1 MMHSVV
7 KGGWRPTFALAKQND
22 SEGKKS
28 RIRRSKE
35 ERKAMVQ
42 SFIQKYQES
51 NSGNFPS
58 ITLTHKE
65 VGGSFYT
72 VREIVRDII
81 QENRV
86 LGPAKFNLDE
96 FNTDQFLEQ
105 NPLGSIASGPEHFL
119 SASSNEGHPELKKV
133 PDTNGPLLSVSDK
146 HYTEAE
152 QQVVDDGH
160 DIDVGHLDLTNK
172 EAIEATFVSDESYT
186 ETEHQVV
193 DNGHVVNG
201 SHVDVTNNKS
211 TEASVV
217 SDGHYTGTEL
227 KVVDKG
233 RSIDTSQVDMTNKE
247 SVEASVVSNEHYY
260 TEAELE
266 IVDKGHGIDG
276 SAVDVINKEPIEA
289 TIPEMQV
296 SKPTEPKLN
305 VEQELAAT
313 TVPLAK
319 VNALTKDLIVET
331 FPLRSV
337 ARNSNG
343 IEGSGE
349 LRDSG
354 NSLEKDIK
362 KLAIVDDKKSEL
374 NDIKSADN
382 SNLLDEKF
390 ESPLGNKKLKEI
402 SNPRH
407 DTESA
412 NHSTHKEQ
420 VSASHQKATTF
431 ETYNQ
436 SPIEDEAKTNI
447 HVEDLHEA
455 DKYRVDGQLGGNSQ
469 RRINTTVDR
478 INLESWDRRSK
489 NSAKKEPNPLFALL
503 KAIVNAFGKFLS
515 E

>member
-1 MMHSVV
+1 M
-7 KGGWRPTFALAKQND
+7 
-22 SEGKKS
+22 
-28 RIRRSKE
+28 
-35 ERKAMVQ
+35 
-42 SFIQKYQES
+42 
-51 NSGNFPS
+51 
-58 ITLTHKE
+58 
-65 VGGSFYT
+65 
-72 VREIVRDII
+72 
-81 QENRV
+81 
-86 LGPAKFNLDE
+86 LGPAKFNLEE

-119 SASSNEGHPELKKV
+119 GASSNEGHPELKKV

-146 HYTEAE
+146 HYSEAE
-152 QQVVDDGH
+152 PQAVDNEH
-160 DIDVGHLDLTNK
+160 VIYVGHVDLTNK
-172 EAIEATFVSDESYT
+172 EAIEATVVSDGSYT

-193 DNGHVVNG
+193 NNGHVVNG

-217 SDGHYTGTEL
+217 SDGHYTGKEL
-227 KVVDKG
+227 KVVEKG
-233 RSIDTSQVDMTNKE
+233 GKIDASEVDVTNKE
-247 SVEASVVSNEHYY
+247 SAEASVVSDEHYY

-296 SKPTEPKLN
+296 SKPAEPKLD

-354 NSLEKDIK
+354 NYLEKDIK

-374 NDIKSADN
+374 NDIKSAGN

-412 NHSTHKEQ
+412 NHSNHKEQ

-431 ETYNQ
+431 ETNNQ
-436 SPIEDEAKTNI
+436 SRIEDEAKVSLFI
-447 HVEDLHEA
+447 HHLVF
-455 DKYRVDGQLGGNSQ
+455 KIITTKKIWGQ
-469 RRINTTVDR
+469 
-478 INLESWDRRSK
+478 
-489 NSAKKEPNPLFALL
+489 
-503 KAIVNAFGKFLS
+503 
-515 E
+515 